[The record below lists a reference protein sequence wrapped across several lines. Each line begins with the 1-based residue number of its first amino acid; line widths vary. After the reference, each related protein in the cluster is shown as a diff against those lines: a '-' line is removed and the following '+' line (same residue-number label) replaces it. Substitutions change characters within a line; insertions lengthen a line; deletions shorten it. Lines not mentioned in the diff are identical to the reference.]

1 MEIRLTAEQ
10 ETRLAELAARQGREA
25 NDLAR
30 EALTRYLE
38 DDSRFVEAVVRGLAS
53 LDRGEFVTHA
63 EVGRRIERLLES

>member
-1 MEIRLTAEQ
+1 MEIRLTAEPKAQ
-10 ETRLAELAARQGREA
+10 LADLAARQGRDTD
-25 NDLAR
+25 DLAR

-63 EVGRRIERLLES
+63 EVGRRIERLLGS

>member
-10 ETRLAELAARQGREA
+10 ETRLAELAARQGRDA
-25 NDLAR
+25 DDLAR

-53 LDRGEFVTHA
+53 LDRGEFVTHS
-63 EVGRRIERLLES
+63 EVGRRIKRLLES

>member
-10 ETRLAELAARQGREA
+10 EARLAELAERQGRDA
-25 NDLAR
+25 DDLAR

-53 LDRGEFVTHA
+53 LDRGEFITHA
-63 EVGRRIERLLES
+63 EVGRRIERLLGS

>member
-10 ETRLAELAARQGREA
+10 ETRLAELAARQGRDA

-38 DDSRFVEAVVRGLAS
+38 DDSRFVEVVVKGLAS

-63 EVGRRIERLLES
+63 EVGRRIERLLGS

>member
-25 NDLAR
+25 DDLAR

-63 EVGRRIERLLES
+63 EVGRRIERLRES

>member
-10 ETRLAELAARQGREA
+10 ETRLAELAARQGRDA
-25 NDLAR
+25 DDLAR

-38 DDSRFVEAVVRGLAS
+38 DESRFVEAVVRGLAS

-63 EVGRRIERLLES
+63 EVGRRIERLLGS

>member
-1 MEIRLTAEQ
+1 MKIRLTAEQ

-38 DDSRFVEAVVRGLAS
+38 DDSRFVEAVVKGLAS
-53 LDRGEFVTHA
+53 LDRGEFVTPA
-63 EVGRRIERLLES
+63 EVGRRIERLLGS

>member
-10 ETRLAELAARQGREA
+10 ETRLAELAARQGRDA

-38 DDSRFVEAVVRGLAS
+38 DDSRFVEAVVKGLAS

>member
-10 ETRLAELAARQGREA
+10 EARLAELAVREGRDA
-25 NDLAR
+25 DDLAR

-63 EVGRRIERLLES
+63 EVGKRIERLLGS